1 MGLEILLYPTTEVGG
16 LAVFICRLRTQH
28 MLGRLLKDIVEIKD
42 PILKESLVER
52 IYLCMTIP
60 KVE

>member
-1 MGLEILLYPTTEVGG
+1 
-16 LAVFICRLRTQH
+16 